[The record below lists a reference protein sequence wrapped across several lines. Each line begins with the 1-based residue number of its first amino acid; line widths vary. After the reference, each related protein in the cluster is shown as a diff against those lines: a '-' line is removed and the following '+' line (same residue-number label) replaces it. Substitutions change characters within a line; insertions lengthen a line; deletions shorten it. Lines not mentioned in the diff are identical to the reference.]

1 MKVTDKNTA
10 ALAGVAGGAVK
21 KTGLDK
27 NLKGEALGGA
37 VSKENLGGS
46 AKVDLSVRAQ
56 DIKKAKD
63 IASKGL
69 DTIDEAKVAKF
80 QALIDSGKY
89 KVDAKRVADKLVDE
103 QLSNL
108 RAESDEE

>member
-1 MKVTDKNTA
+1 MKVTDKTA
-10 ALAGVAGGAVK
+10 AGLTGIAGGSVK

-27 NLKGEALGGA
+27 NLKGEGT
-37 VSKENLGGS
+37 VSKEKLSDS
-46 AKVDLSVRAQ
+46 AKVDLSTRAQ

-63 IASKGL
+63 IASRGL
-69 DTIDEAKVAKF
+69 DTVDDAKVAKF

-103 QLSNL
+103 QLSTM

>member
-1 MKVTDKNTA
+1 MKVTDKNSA
-10 ALAGVAGGAVK
+10 ALTGVTGSSVK
-21 KTGLDK
+21 KAGLDK
-27 NLKGEALGGA
+27 NAKGELGGA
-37 VSKENLGGS
+37 VSSENLGSS
-46 AKVDLSVRAQ
+46 AKVDLSTRAQ

-69 DTIDEAKVAKF
+69 DTVDEAKVAKF

-103 QLSNL
+103 HLSNL
-108 RAESDEE
+108 RPESDQE

>member
-1 MKVTDKNTA
+1 MKVTDKSG
-10 ALAGVAGGAVK
+10 AGIAGITGGAIK

-27 NLKGEALGGA
+27 NSKGELGGA
-37 VSKENLGGS
+37 LSKENLSGS
-46 AKVDLSVRAQ
+46 SRVDLSSRAQ

-63 IASKGL
+63 IASNG
-69 DTIDEAKVAKF
+69 IGSVDEAKVAKF